1 MERRCVLVCGSSLSL
16 DEALIRELRTAA
28 VVLRTGDTQ
37 GIESFLGEHR
47 VDLLIIEVAEKRDLS
62 DDLIKRLRS
71 RLPRM
76 LIMIVNGN
84 GNREV
89 IARAFSDGIVDA
101 FHRPYD
107 PHLIA
112 ERAIAILR
120 EMDKP

>member
-1 MERRCVLVCGSSLSL
+1 
-16 DEALIRELRTAA
+16 

-47 VDLLIIEVAEKRDLS
+47 VDLLIIEIAEKRDLS

-76 LIMIVNGN
+76 LILIVNGN